1 MTALLAPRRLDA
13 PAAESV
19 DDVAQAKQIVEPAE
33 GVAALAEIVRRSS
46 PGLLR
51 APIGPLGRNE

>member
-19 DDVAQAKQIVEPAE
+19 DDVAQAKQIVESAE
-33 GVAALAEIVRRSS
+33 SVAALTEIFRRRS

-51 APIGPLGRNE
+51 SNRSTRPE